1 MAAPDDTAISKYTLN
16 SGQGTDFVA
25 ASGSTASGVLSGL
38 AGPWY
43 IERQTLDIYYARV
56 PQQFGASTTVT
67 LDSASTTN
75 GSIEKTEIVYYAVA
89 TYDTQVSYQNFNS
102 SGVQQPQQFTV
113 NAASGDINGVTYGN
127 INASTMGPMGSIIT
141 SQPFIRRTPYLG
153 TSSQP
158 LISKTMTGSNWAAV
172 RNAVTIPQGLGTTVA
187 VDIETED
194 ASPYMFDLG
203 WHKDSGC
210 MQGTARDGH
219 GFNFGG
225 GIPLSFRA
233 TPAYVIVGA
242 YDTSKESLAQIQAFI
257 DDVGIRITNEN
268 LHAWPVANKQAI
280 PGLPSLPAFDTGF
293 VEYDVNRHA

>member
-1 MAAPDDTAISKYTLN
+1 MATPDDTIISKNTLN

-43 IERQTLDIYYARV
+43 IERQTLNIYYARV

-67 LDSASTTN
+67 LDSATTTN

-102 SGVQQPQQFTV
+102 SGVQQPQVFTI
-113 NAASGDINGVTYGN
+113 NAASGDINGNTYGA
-127 INASTMGPMGSIIT
+127 ITSATMGPMGSIIT

-158 LISKTMTGSNWAAV
+158 LVSKTMTGSNWAAMMAGV
-172 RNAVTIPQGLGTTVA
+172 NGNNGQMLLDNEI
-187 VDIETED
+187 VD
-194 ASPYMFDLG
+194 AAPYLYDLK
-203 WHKDSGC
+203 WHKDGGC
-210 MQGTARDGH
+210 KPGTAREGH
-219 GFNFGG
+219 HYNFAG
-225 GIPLSFRA
+225 GIPAAYRWN
-233 TPAYVIVGA
+233 PHYVIVGA
-242 YDTSKESLAQIQAFI
+242 YDTSKESLSQIKAFI
-257 DDVGIRITNEN
+257 DQVGTNITNEN
-268 LHAWPVANKQAI
+268 LHAWPVAND
-280 PGLPSLPAFDTGF
+280 LTVLNVTLPANDTGF